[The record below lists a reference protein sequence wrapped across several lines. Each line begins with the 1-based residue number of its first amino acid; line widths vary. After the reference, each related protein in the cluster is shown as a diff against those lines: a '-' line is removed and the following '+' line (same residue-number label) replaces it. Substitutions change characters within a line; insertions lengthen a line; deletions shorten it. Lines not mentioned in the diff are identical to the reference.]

1 MPRVWSQSYVDTV
14 RIALLYRASGQYHD
28 AAIEFLWAAE
38 VAPSEGEETAML
50 DTAFLCLQLD
60 ARDDRGAGR

>member
-38 VAPSEGEETAML
+38 VAPSVGEETAML

-60 ARDDRGAGR
+60 ARDDWGVGG